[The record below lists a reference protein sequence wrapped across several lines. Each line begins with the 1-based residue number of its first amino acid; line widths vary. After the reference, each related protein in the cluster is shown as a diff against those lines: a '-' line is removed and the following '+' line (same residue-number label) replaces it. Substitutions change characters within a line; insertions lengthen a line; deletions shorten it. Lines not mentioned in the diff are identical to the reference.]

1 MSEMNRTSA
10 LVGSA
15 AFLVLAPGT
24 VAGLIPWLTTHWRMG
39 DGATPGV
46 SIAGALIIV
55 LSLALLIE
63 CFVRFATHG
72 AGTPAPIA
80 PTSKLVVS
88 GAYARTRNPM
98 YVAVLG
104 LIFVQALL
112 FASAALIAYGITMWF
127 VFALFV
133 IYREEPRLQREF
145 PDDYPAYFENV
156 PRWRPRFSPWT
167 QS

>member
-1 MSEMNRTSA
+1 
-10 LVGSA
+10 
-15 AFLVLAPGT
+15 
-24 VAGLIPWLTTHWRMG
+24 
-39 DGATPGV
+39 
-46 SIAGALIIV
+46 
-55 LSLALLIE
+55 
-63 CFVRFATHG
+63 
-72 AGTPAPIA
+72 
-80 PTSKLVVS
+80 VVS

-104 LIFVQALL
+104 LIFGQALL

-156 PRWRPRFSPWT
+156 PRWRRAFRRGRNPEKSEGRGGGHLRVLA
-167 QS
+167 